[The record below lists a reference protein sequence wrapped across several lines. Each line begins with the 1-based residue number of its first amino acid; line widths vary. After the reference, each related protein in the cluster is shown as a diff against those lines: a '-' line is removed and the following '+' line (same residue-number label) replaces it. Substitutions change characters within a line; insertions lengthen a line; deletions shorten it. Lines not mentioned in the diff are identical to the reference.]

1 MTQQYSPETPAPGSG
16 NGASDYQLYIRTKK
30 VEQAW
35 PVIPDWPLS
44 SRLGPLLVSF
54 EITLKILQES
64 LDEAAL
70 RLYLNS
76 GQKCE
81 AVVVCLNLQLR
92 LLTECGSRET
102 MGRENMGH
110 PSISMGHPS
119 RSSRETVGVPS

>member
-1 MTQQYSPETPAPGSG
+1 MTQQYPPETSTPGSG
-16 NGASDYQLYIRTKK
+16 DSASDYQFYIRTKQ

-35 PVIPDWPLS
+35 PAIPGWPLS

-64 LDEAAL
+64 LDEAAQ

-81 AVVVCLNLQLR
+81 AVVVCL
-92 LLTECGSRET
+92 
-102 MGRENMGH
+102 
-110 PSISMGHPS
+110 
-119 RSSRETVGVPS
+119 